1 MLRTDTVSKQTLELL
16 TSFCAHPKLTD
27 FFLVGGTA
35 LALQLGHRISIDLDF
50 FSVKPIKTDELIG
63 ILEQEYQAEIF
74 QLTDNAIVG
83 KIKGIK
89 IDFIAHQYQ
98 LLNDLKIKNQ
108 LRLASL
114 EDIAAMKLNAIKNRG
129 SKKDF
134 VDLYFLL
141 KQFTLTEM
149 LSLVNKKY
157 PNNVDVLTLKSL
169 VYFDDAELQPDC
181 EMLIEVTWDEVKKEI
196 EKRTLEII

>member
-16 TSFCAHPKLTD
+16 NSFCTHPKLTD
-27 FFLVGGTA
+27 FFLVGGIA

-50 FSVKPIKTDELIG
+50 FSVKPLKTDELVG
-63 ILEQEYQAEIF
+63 ILEKEYNAEIF

-83 KIKGIK
+83 KVKDVK
-89 IDFIAHQYQ
+89 IDFIAHQYP
-98 LLNDLKIKNQ
+98 LLNELKMENDI
-108 LRLASL
+108 RLSSL

-141 KQFTLTEM
+141 KHFSLTEM
-149 LSLVNKKY
+149 LSLVNEKY
-157 PNNVDVLTLKSL
+157 SNNVDVLTLKSL

-181 EMLIEVTWDEVKKEI
+181 EMRIAVTWDEVKKEI
-196 EKRTLEII
+196 EKRTLELL

>member
-16 TSFCAHPKLTD
+16 NSFCTHPKLTD

-50 FSVKPIKTDELIG
+50 FSVKPLKTNELIG
-63 ILEQEYQAEIF
+63 ILEKEYNAEIF
-74 QLTDNAIVG
+74 QLTHNAIVG
-83 KIKGIK
+83 KVKGVK
-89 IDFIAHQYQ
+89 IDFIAHQYP
-98 LLNDLKIKNQ
+98 LLNELKMENDI
-108 LRLASL
+108 RLSSL

-141 KQFTLTEM
+141 KQFSLTEM

-157 PNNVDVLTLKSL
+157 ANNVDVLTLKSL

-181 EMLIEVTWDEVKKEI
+181 EMRIAVTWDEVKKEI
-196 EKRTLEII
+196 ERRTLEIL

>member
-1 MLRTDTVSKQTLELL
+1 MLRTNTVSKQTLELL
-16 TSFCAHPKLTD
+16 DSFCKHPKLSD

-35 LALQLGHRISIDLDF
+35 LALQLGHRISVDLDF
-50 FSVKPIKTDELIG
+50 FSMHPLKTNELIG
-63 ILEQEYQAEIF
+63 VLEDEYQAEIF

-83 KIKGIK
+83 KVKDIK
-89 IDFIAHQYQ
+89 IDFIAHQYP
-98 LLNDLKIKNQ
+98 LLKE
-108 LRLASL
+108 LRTENHIRLSSL

-141 KQFTLTEM
+141 KQFSLTEM

-157 PNNVDVLTLKSL
+157 KNNVDVLVLKSL
-169 VYFDDAELQPDC
+169 VYFDDAEIQPDC
-181 EMLIEVTWDEVKKEI
+181 EMLIAVTWDEVKKEI
-196 EKRTLEII
+196 EKKTLELL

>member
-1 MLRTDTVSKQTLELL
+1 MLRTGTVSKQTLELL
-16 TSFCAHPKLTD
+16 NSFCTHPKLTD

-50 FSVKPIKTDELIG
+50 FSVKPLKTDELIG
-63 ILEQEYQAEIF
+63 ILEEEYNAEIF

-83 KIKGIK
+83 KVKDVK
-89 IDFIAHQYQ
+89 IDFIAHQYP
-98 LLNDLKIKNQ
+98 LLNELKMENDI
-108 LRLASL
+108 RLSSL
-114 EDIAAMKLNAIKNRG
+114 DDIAAMKLNAIKNRG

-134 VDLYFLL
+134 IDLYFLL

-181 EMLIEVTWDEVKKEI
+181 EMLIAVTWDEIKKEI
-196 EKRTLEII
+196 EKKTLEIL

>member
-16 TSFCAHPKLTD
+16 NSFCTHPKLTD

-50 FSVKPIKTDELIG
+50 FSVKPLKTNELIG
-63 ILEQEYQAEIF
+63 VLEKEYNAEIF

-83 KIKGIK
+83 KVKGVK
-89 IDFIAHQYQ
+89 IDFIAHQYP
-98 LLNDLKIKNQ
+98 LLNELKMENDI
-108 LRLASL
+108 RLSSL

-141 KQFTLTEM
+141 QQFSLTEM

-157 PNNVDVLTLKSL
+157 SNNVDVLTLKSL

-181 EMLIEVTWDEVKKEI
+181 EMRIAVTWDEVKKEI
-196 EKRTLEII
+196 EKRTLEIL

>member
-16 TSFCAHPKLTD
+16 NSFCTHPKLTD

-50 FSVKPIKTDELIG
+50 FSVKLLKTNELIG
-63 ILEQEYQAEIF
+63 ILEEEYNAEIF
-74 QLTDNAIVG
+74 QLIDNAIVG
-83 KIKGIK
+83 KVKGVK
-89 IDFIAHQYQ
+89 IDFIAHQYP
-98 LLNDLKIKNQ
+98 LLNELKMENDI
-108 LRLASL
+108 RLSSL

-141 KQFTLTEM
+141 KQFSLTEM

-157 PNNVDVLTLKSL
+157 SNNVDVLTLKNL

-181 EMLIEVTWDEVKKEI
+181 EMRIAVTWDEVKNEI
-196 EKRTLEII
+196 EKRTLELL

>member
-16 TSFCAHPKLTD
+16 NSFCTHPKLTD

-35 LALQLGHRISIDLDF
+35 LALQLGHRISVDLDF
-50 FSVKPIKTDELIG
+50 FSEKPINTDELISV
-63 ILEQEYQAEIF
+63 LEKDYQAEIF

-83 KIKGIK
+83 NVKGVK
-89 IDFIAHQYQ
+89 IDFIAHQYP
-98 LLNDLKIKNQ
+98 LLNELKMENQ
-108 LRLASL
+108 IRLASI

-141 KQFTLTEM
+141 KQFSLIEM
-149 LSLVNKKY
+149 LSLANKKY
-157 PNNVDVLTLKSL
+157 SNNVDVLTLKSL

-181 EMLIEVTWDEVKKEI
+181 EMLLPISWDEVKKEI
-196 EKRTLEII
+196 EKRTLELL

>member
-1 MLRTDTVSKQTLELL
+1 LELL
-16 TSFCAHPKLTD
+16 NSFCTHPKLTD

-50 FSVKPIKTDELIG
+50 FSVKPLKTNELIG
-63 ILEQEYQAEIF
+63 ILEKEYNAEIF

-83 KIKGIK
+83 KVKDVK
-89 IDFIAHQYQ
+89 IDFIAHQYP
-98 LLNDLKIKNQ
+98 LLNELKIENDI
-108 LRLASL
+108 RLSSL

-141 KQFTLTEM
+141 KQFSLTEM

-157 PNNVDVLTLKSL
+157 ANNVDVLTLKSL

-181 EMLIEVTWDEVKKEI
+181 EMRIAVTWDEVKKEI
-196 EKRTLEII
+196 ERRTLEIL

>member
-16 TSFCAHPKLTD
+16 NSFCTHPKLTD

-50 FSVKPIKTDELIG
+50 FSVKPLKTNELIG
-63 ILEQEYQAEIF
+63 ILEKEYNAEIF

-83 KIKGIK
+83 KVKGVK
-89 IDFIAHQYQ
+89 IDFIAHQYP
-98 LLNDLKIKNQ
+98 LLNELKMENDI
-108 LRLASL
+108 RLSSL

-141 KQFTLTEM
+141 KQFSLTEM

-157 PNNVDVLTLKSL
+157 ANNVDVLTLKSL

-181 EMLIEVTWDEVKKEI
+181 EMRIAVTWDEVKKEI
-196 EKRTLEII
+196 ERRTLEIL